1 MSVDVTEGDAACDVF
16 IRPCT
21 IQGCRPLSVRSH
33 PAVFMRNGA
42 MANHGAIKRNHLAL
56 PSVLRRMSQSP
67 HSANSAMS
75 AAM

>member
-1 MSVDVTEGDAACDVF
+1 MSVDVTEGEAAWDVF

-21 IQGCRPLSVRSH
+21 IHGCRPLSVSSH
-33 PAVFMRNGA
+33 PAVFMRNGV

-67 HSANSAMS
+67 HNAKSAMI
-75 AAM
+75 AAR